1 MVENYRM
8 ITAQD
13 ILIVLSSLVEGN
25 TESFDRFKLEDIA
38 NSRLLIKSCLS
49 KTFQVK
55 FQVRFGRLK

>member
-13 ILIVLSSLVEGN
+13 ILIVLSSLVAGN

-38 NSRLLIKSCLS
+38 NSRFLIKSCLS
-49 KTFQVK
+49 KIFQVK